1 MGKRA
6 GVGSGPTGH
15 ALHEGRTA
23 TRDAGLIQSNE
34 VGSHDCDAWRRGHA
48 RDVVATLRPVEFGI
62 LGTLTARDGDA
73 EIPVPGTRLRTLLA
87 LLVVADGG
95 VVTADRLADDLW
107 GDAIPAGAANALQSL
122 VSKLRRILGDRGS
135 IIVTEPMGYRPDL
148 MQAEV
153 DAREFDR
160 KLGEGR
166 AALDAGDVVTAA
178 ERIAAALDRWR
189 GPALDGLTDNDALHR
204 EAMRLDELRVAALED
219 RCDADLRCGRHVEL
233 VPELQQLTVANPVRE
248 RIHAQLM
255 LALYRCGRQA
265 EALRA
270 YQDAREMLADEL
282 GLDPGPELQELEAA
296 ILDQDPAL

>member
-62 LGTLTARDGDA
+62 LGTLTAREGDA

-87 LLVVADGG
+87 LLLVADGG

-122 VSKLRRILGDRGS
+122 VSKLRRTLGAHGALV
-135 IIVTEPMGYRPDL
+135 VTEPLGYRLDVD
-148 MQAEV
+148 ASEV
-153 DAREFDR
+153 DARGFER
-160 KLGEGR
+160 ELTEGR
-166 AALDAGDVVTAA
+166 SALDADDAA
-178 ERIAAALDRWR
+178 AAADRIAAALGRWR
-189 GPALDGLTDNDALHR
+189 GPALDGL
-204 EAMRLDELRVAALED
+204 
-219 RCDADLRCGRHVEL
+219 AD
-233 VPELQQLTVANPVRE
+233 
-248 RIHAQLM
+248 
-255 LALYRCGRQA
+255 
-265 EALRA
+265 
-270 YQDAREMLADEL
+270 
-282 GLDPGPELQELEAA
+282 
-296 ILDQDPAL
+296 